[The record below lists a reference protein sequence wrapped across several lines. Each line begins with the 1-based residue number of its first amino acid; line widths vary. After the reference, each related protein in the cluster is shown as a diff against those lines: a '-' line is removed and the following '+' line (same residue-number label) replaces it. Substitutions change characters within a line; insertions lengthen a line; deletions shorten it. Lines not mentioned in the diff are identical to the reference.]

1 MKTRK
6 NHKNTYL
13 SIHLGKEIFAI
24 SVKKVLE
31 VLQKQYITEM
41 PEMPDFVKGVINFRG
56 DIVPVV
62 DARVIFKMRTTD
74 LQNYVI
80 IVLEIE
86 DLEKNIRVC
95 VIVDNVKDVFS
106 VEDEEIKSIP
116 DLGLKYNPEYLA
128 GMVKTKDSFIT
139 ILNVDKI
146 FSVRQTEDLVRNN

>member
-1 MKTRK
+1 
-6 NHKNTYL
+6 
-13 SIHLGKEIFAI
+13 
-24 SVKKVLE
+24 
-31 VLQKQYITEM
+31 
-41 PEMPDFVKGVINFRG
+41 MPDFVKGVINFRG